1 MSEVIFLTTGVDEE
15 DAVELV
21 VGNISLSLGYSV
33 EPTKVERLSDCEEF
47 VRSELRDIE
56 QAEKDLWDKMG
67 RVREDWF
74 NTSELRMYAK
84 EYFELVNH
92 YISEKTKVYNIE
104 TQKAEDF
111 PKDVE
116 DFWAVTMNV

>member
-92 YISEKTKVYNIE
+92 YILEKTKVYNIE